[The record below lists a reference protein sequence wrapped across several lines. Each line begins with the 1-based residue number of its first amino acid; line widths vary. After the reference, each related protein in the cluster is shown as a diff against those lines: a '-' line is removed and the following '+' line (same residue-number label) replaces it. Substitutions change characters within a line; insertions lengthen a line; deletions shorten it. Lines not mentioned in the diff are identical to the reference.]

1 VNRLLSS
8 LVCCIAY
15 NQTPS
20 QSFSHLPTPLVVYI
34 FICIAFLLVS
44 FCSKGQGK
52 GEGGCKTNEEKREK
66 EEVNLEVAW
75 RLGDSGREGIQ
86 WNSIINEGYHVS
98 VYQQG
103 GKGFVELY
111 YRFLLRIL

>member
-1 VNRLLSS
+1 MNRLLSS

-66 EEVNLEVAW
+66 EVNLGGCMAF
-75 RLGDSGREGIQ
+75 RGFREGRDP
-86 WNSIINEGYHVS
+86 
-98 VYQQG
+98 
-103 GKGFVELY
+103 VE
-111 YRFLLRIL
+111 